1 MMILSVTE
9 KGQIVLPAILRKKF
23 HIKKGSKIRVEEA
36 EGGIMILK
44 PFFNEHLEDAVEKT
58 RGILKG
64 KTSLLKSLLDDRKK
78 EANRG

>member
-1 MMILSVTE
+1 MMTLSVTE
-9 KGQIVLPAILRKKF
+9 KGQIILPAILRKRF
-23 HIKKGSKIRVEEA
+23 HIKKGSKLRVEES
-36 EGGIMILK
+36 ERGIMILR
-44 PFFNEHLEDAVEKT
+44 PFFNEPPEDPVEKT